1 LLKAGGVEDH
11 IHILTRLS
19 PTIAISDTLRFI
31 KSNTSKWINERPDV
45 PGKFEWQTGFAAF
58 SVSESNVDAVV
69 KYISNQ
75 KEHHKTMT
83 FKDEFIALLQRH
95 QIEFDDRYVFENEIV
110 S

>member
-1 LLKAGGVEDH
+1 M
-11 IHILTRLS
+11 
-19 PTIAISDTLRFI
+19 
-31 KSNTSKWINERPDV
+31 
-45 PGKFEWQTGFAAF
+45 
-58 SVSESNVDAVV
+58 